1 MRDLQ
6 RLCEA
11 AYAHE
16 DETGESL
23 YDLDVV
29 HQVALRRRVHRNGG
43 VSSRRCSR
51 QQRAS
56 CRLLEGAAGD
66 NQERAADSQERAA
79 DSLECMAPAAAAP
92 VCNRTRLTRFAMA
105 VLAVSVV
112 ALLVCVRWR
121 ATWAL

>member
-1 MRDLQ
+1 MRDFQ
-6 RLCEA
+6 KLCEA
-11 AYAHE
+11 AYAHV

-23 YDLDVV
+23 DELYVV
-29 HQVALRRRVHRNGG
+29 HQVALKRCEQRNWGT
-43 VSSRRCSR
+43 SPRRCSR

-56 CRLLEGAAGD
+56 RRVQESAAGD
-66 NQERAADSQERAA
+66 NPEPTAHSQECAA

-92 VCNRTRLTRFAMA
+92 VCKPARLTRLAMA

-112 ALLVCVRWR
+112 ALLVCVGSR